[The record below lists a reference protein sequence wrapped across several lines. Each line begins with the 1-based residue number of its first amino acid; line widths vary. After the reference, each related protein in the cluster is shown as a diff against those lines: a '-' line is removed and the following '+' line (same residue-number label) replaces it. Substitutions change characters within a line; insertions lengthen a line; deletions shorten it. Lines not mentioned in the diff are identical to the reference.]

1 MSAFASSTLEQ
12 HPTLY
17 FPHGDIILALKL
29 APLPSTDP
37 VTAATGTV
45 GTRQDRY
52 QVYRVH
58 QFLLSR
64 HSQVFANMFSD
75 SAPGNSHE
83 GVPVVEM
90 IGDDPEVFSQML
102 SFLYGPS

>member
-17 FPHGDIILALKL
+17 FPDGDIILAVKL
-29 APLPSTDP
+29 APLPPTDSANNA
-37 VTAATGTV
+37 TATA
-45 GTRQDRY
+45 QDRY

-58 QFLLSR
+58 RFLLSR
-64 HSQVFANMFSD
+64 HSQVFANMFAD
-75 SAPGNSHE
+75 AAPGAFHD
-83 GVPVVEM
+83 GIPMVEM
-90 IGDDPEVFSQML
+90 MGDDPEVFSQML